1 MDRSKL
7 LKQNIVM
14 ALGVKAASIVISLV
28 LVPMTINFVNPTQYG
43 IWLTISSMVMW
54 MSFFDVGFSNGMR
67 NKLGAA
73 LAADDLEQGRSYVS
87 TTYGMLSL
95 IFSGIMILLSGLIW
109 MLDMSPLLGIDM
121 SYEPDL
127 KPALTILAAYFCVN
141 FVVRILS
148 HVLKADQ
155 RTSWGALIDCVGQF
169 FVLITVW
176 LMQGH
181 IEGSLTVLALALC
194 LPPLMVWLIASIVLY
209 AGRYRAV
216 RPSFSAIHMR
226 DARSLLSL
234 GVKFFIIQIAFI
246 IQFQTS
252 NYLIARLF
260 SMEQVTSYNIA
271 YKYFNV
277 MYMVFWLLI
286 DPFWGAVTNAWS
298 KQDIDWIRRTTR
310 KYVGL
315 AALFLLGGLVM
326 LGLSEWVYDFWINS
340 KVDTPVLIP
349 FALSAW
355 MLAYNMVTIWGQVF
369 CLFVNGIGALKI
381 QFFTSMISPILFI
394 AVTITLAKVFGM
406 GMESVLIGS
415 IVANFNGLILAPLQ
429 YWMVIHRK
437 RQGIWTA

>member
-14 ALGVKAASIVISLV
+14 ALGVKAASIIISLV

-73 LAADDLEQGRSYVS
+73 IANDDLRQGQSYVS
-87 TTYGMLSL
+87 TTYGMLSI
-95 IFSGIMILLSGLIW
+95 IFSILMIVLIALVWLL
-109 MLDMSPLLGIDM
+109 DVSPLLGIEH

-127 KPALTILAAYFCVN
+127 KCALTILIAYFCTN

-155 RTSWGALIDCVGQF
+155 RTSWGSLIDCIGQF
-169 FVLITVW
+169 FVLLTVW
-176 LMQGH
+176 LMQGQ

-194 LPPLMVWLIASIVLY
+194 LPPLAVWIIVSVFFY
-209 AGRYRAV
+209 TGRYKEI
-216 RPSFSAIHMR
+216 RPSFSAIHLE

-234 GVKFFIIQIAFI
+234 GVKFFVIQIAFI

-252 NYLIARLF
+252 NFLIARLF

-277 MYMVFWLLI
+277 MYMLFWLLI

-298 KQDIDWIRRTTR
+298 KRDLDWIRKATR
-310 KYVGL
+310 KYVGI
-315 AALFLLGGLVM
+315 AALFLIGGLLM
-326 LGLSEWVYDFWINS
+326 LGLSDWVYDFWINS
-340 KVDTPVLIP
+340 KVDTPVIIP

-355 MLAYNMVTIWGQVF
+355 VLAYNMVIIWGQVF

-381 QFFTSMISPILFI
+381 QFCTSMISPILFI
-394 AVTITLAKVFGM
+394 TVTIVLARVFGM
-406 GMESVLIGS
+406 GMECVLIGS
-415 IVANFNGLILAPLQ
+415 IVANFNAMILAPLQ
-429 YWMVIHRK
+429 YYMVMHK
-437 RQGIWTA
+437 NKQGIWTA